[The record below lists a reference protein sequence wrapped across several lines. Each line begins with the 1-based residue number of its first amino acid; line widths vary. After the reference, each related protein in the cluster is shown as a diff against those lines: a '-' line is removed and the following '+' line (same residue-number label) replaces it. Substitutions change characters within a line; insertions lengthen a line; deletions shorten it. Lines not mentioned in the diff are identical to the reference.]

1 MTRAAVCWLLVVAA
15 MVGFPLVAAAQPADD
30 GGGTC
35 ADAVQGEIAWNYEGE
50 TRWAPSNVRRLC
62 RGAEDSAEPARC
74 FDRVMHSGVDWGGG
88 TRWQWRNALA
98 LCEGS
103 RDSDTTIACFRERID
118 RGQGWREAIA
128 ACQGDVARRD
138 EPSPSPKPRR
148 PTNEDCIAFDP
159 ARIEAARVDGQWRVV
174 EGDHYLFA
182 FRNRDDARK
191 AARILRHY
199 RADEVCYVG
208 RPDPGLT
215 YLMADGEVPRGA
227 VSGEDCVG
235 FDLDRVTIRRIDG
248 RWKMVD
254 GDHWLFDFGSSRAEA
269 QQALAA
275 VKGYGFTKSCYVGRP
290 RPGMSYL
297 RR

>member
-1 MTRAAVCWLLVVAA
+1 MTRADVCWLFVVAVA
-15 MVGFPLVAAAQPADD
+15 MGGFPFVAGAGEGA
-30 GGGTC
+30 C
-35 ADAVQGEIAWNYEGE
+35 ADAVQGEIAWNYEGK
-50 TRWAPSNVRRLC
+50 TRWASSNVQRLC
-62 RGAEDSAEPARC
+62 RGAEDSTEPARC
-74 FDRVMHSGVDWGGG
+74 FDRVMHGGVDWGGG
-88 TRWQWRNALA
+88 TRWQWKNALD
-98 LCEGS
+98 LCQGT
-103 RDSDTTIACFRERID
+103 RDAGATVACFRGRID
-118 RGQGWREAIA
+118 RGQGWREAID
-128 ACQGDVARRD
+128 ACQGDLARRD
-138 EPSPSPKPRR
+138 EPSPKPRR
-148 PTNEDCIAFDP
+148 PTNEDCLAFDP

-215 YLMADGEVPRGA
+215 YLLADGEAPRGA
-227 VSGEDCVG
+227 FSGEDCVG
-235 FDLDRVTIRRIDG
+235 FDPDRITIRRIDG

-254 GDHWLFDFGSSRAEA
+254 GDHWLFDFGGSQAEA

-275 VKGYGFTKSCYVGRP
+275 VIGYGFTKSCFVGRP